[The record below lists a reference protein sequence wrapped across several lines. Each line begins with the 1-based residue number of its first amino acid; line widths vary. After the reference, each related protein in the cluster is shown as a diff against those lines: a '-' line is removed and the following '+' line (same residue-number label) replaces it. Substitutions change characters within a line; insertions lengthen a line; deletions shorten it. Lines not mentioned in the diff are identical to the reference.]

1 MMNQTNQI
9 KEEYAVVLDFLPN
22 GYPFDTRPMHK
33 KTPIAQAIGKSHFIL
48 LELVPKKGQFLQPMQ
63 EVYMGEGKR
72 DEIHH
77 IIGKIPVDKLTQ
89 TAYAELEIILRELVK
104 KSEQRFVEFF
114 NKAGPIN
121 TRRHQMELIPGIGK
135 KHMWEIIEQRQ
146 EKPFESF
153 NDLRNRV
160 KLMPDPEQAI
170 AKRIL
175 IEMKGEDKY
184 MLFVGH

>member
-1 MMNQTNQI
+1 MINPNQQV
-9 KEEYAVVLDFLPN
+9 KEEYVVVLDFLPN
-22 GYPFDTRPMHK
+22 GYPFDTRPIHK
-33 KTPIAQAIGKSHFIL
+33 KTPIVQAIGKNYFIL

-72 DEIHH
+72 DQIHH

-89 TAYAELEIILRELVK
+89 TAQAELEIVIKELVK
-104 KSEQRFVEFF
+104 KNEARFVNFF

-135 KHMWEIIEQRQ
+135 KHMWQIIEQRD

-153 NDLRNRV
+153 QDLKNRI
-160 KLMPDPEQAI
+160 KLIPDPELAI
-170 AKRIL
+170 TKRIL
-175 IEMKGEDKY
+175 IELKGEDKY
-184 MLFVGH
+184 FLFINQ